1 MTLLYSF
8 GHCGSYSL
16 FTKKFGSLNDCMAI
30 CEEDTVRI
38 DGGTFTKKRMKNH
51 WIFVAFVTL
60 TLSGFWNDLGL
71 DTSSIGLFVFKSITG
86 ANLGA
91 VKVLLDLFNVGVN
104 VAFGGPLFG
113 VKGFFWDCN
122 IFKPL
127 DQPTANSVGG
137 APRSSSSYKLI
148 FRFKTITVSK
158 TWQRTFQNGLCLQFT
173 IFHKFF
179 RLCDRSRS

>member
-1 MTLLYSF
+1 MRGLRPNPEGEEVEVSSRVNLSRALARPSSVYRLLRFSVSSCSSSLLFSPRISRMTLLYSF

-38 DGGTFTKKRMKNH
+38 DGG
-51 WIFVAFVTL
+51 

-113 VKGFFWDCN
+113 VKGFF
-122 IFKPL
+122 
-127 DQPTANSVGG
+127 
-137 APRSSSSYKLI
+137 
-148 FRFKTITVSK
+148 
-158 TWQRTFQNGLCLQFT
+158 
-173 IFHKFF
+173 
-179 RLCDRSRS
+179 

>member
-1 MTLLYSF
+1 M
-8 GHCGSYSL
+8 
-16 FTKKFGSLNDCMAI
+16 
-30 CEEDTVRI
+30 RI
-38 DGGTFTKKRMKNH
+38 
-51 WIFVAFVTL
+51 L
-60 TLSGFWNDLGL
+60 TLSGVWNDLVL

-113 VKGFFWDCN
+113 VKGFFCDCN

-148 FRFKTITVSK
+148 SFAFRQSQFQKHDEELFKMDFVY
-158 TWQRTFQNGLCLQFT
+158 NLQFFT
-173 IFHKFF
+173 NFSALLTDRDPKSSFGIKNFGCPNSMNTV
-179 RLCDRSRS
+179 LYRSRYLRIFDNFD